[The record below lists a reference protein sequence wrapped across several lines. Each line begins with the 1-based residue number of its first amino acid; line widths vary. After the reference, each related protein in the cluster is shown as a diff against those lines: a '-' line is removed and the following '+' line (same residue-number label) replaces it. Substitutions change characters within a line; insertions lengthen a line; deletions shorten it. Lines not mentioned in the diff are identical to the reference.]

1 MKHRIVYHDSIV
13 RVEHRTRVVSSRK
26 LPDGTIDTET
36 ESTGW
41 WAIMGSGIAIR
52 LPSEPVGLNV
62 PAPASHTLE
71 FATTEKGEDQ

>member
-13 RVEHRTRVVSSRK
+13 RVERRTRLATDS
-26 LPDGTIDTET
+26 ET
-36 ESTGW
+36 KSTDW